1 MSHPSTIQLA
11 IRSLFC
17 ATLIAST
24 AAMAEPLA
32 GETPTAPTTEPTV
45 IVKKTG
51 QDFVGMLARA
61 SLTQQGVTTP
71 TPDDVGVA
79 ESAVEAMRASGMGW
93 GAIANSLGVNLG
105 SLVSAENRSPQAT
118 LKRAAKVPGGDG
130 LASDTPDGS
139 VTTAGLARKSGPG
152 MGGVGSGQGAKGGAS
167 GGASS
172 GGSQGGSKGGASA
185 GGAGGSK
192 GSASRG
198 GGQGGSK
205 GGGRGNGGGNGNG
218 GGKK

>member
-24 AAMAEPLA
+24 AALAQPLA
-32 GETPTAPTTEPTV
+32 GETPKSPSTEPTV
-45 IVKKTG
+45 TVKTG

-118 LKRAAKVPGGDG
+118 LKRGGKVPGGDG
-130 LASDTPDGS
+130 VASDSSDGS
-139 VTTAGLARKSGPG
+139 VTTVGLAGKGGPG
-152 MGGVGSGQGAKGGAS
+152 MSGVGSGQGAKGGTS
-167 GGASS
+167 GGASA

-185 GGAGGSK
+185 GGAGGGSK
-192 GSASRG
+192 GGASRG
-198 GGQGGSK
+198 GSQGGNK
-205 GGGRGNGGGNGNG
+205 GGGRGNGGG
-218 GGKK
+218 KK

>member
-32 GETPTAPTTEPTV
+32 GETPTAPTTDPTV
-45 IVKKTG
+45 TVKKTG

-61 SLTQQGVTTP
+61 SLTQQGVTAP

-118 LKRAAKVPGGDG
+118 LKRAAKVPGSDG

-139 VTTAGLARKSGPG
+139 VTTAGLTRKGGPG

-167 GGASS
+167 GGASA

-185 GGAGGSK
+185 GGAGGGSK

-205 GGGRGNGGGNGNG
+205 GGGRGNGNG